1 MFWAGVLLAGL
12 ALGIAAGCGGDDD
25 GEAGGTTGAT
35 EGTGTP
41 AAQQGGTLRIN
52 LQDDTDYTD
61 PALAYYQVSWQFEYM
76 TGVTLLNY
84 ADAPAP
90 EGARL
95 IPEGAED
102 LPVVSDDGKTYT
114 FTIRDGFEF
123 SPPSNEPVTA
133 QSYVRAFERAL
144 DPKQQSPGA
153 SFARDIVG
161 AQEYLDGKAD
171 SISGITVDGNTLT
184 FELTEVAPDFLSRVA
199 MMFFMA
205 VPADTPIS
213 PKGLN
218 TVPAAGP
225 YYVSSRTPARQF
237 VLEKN
242 PNYTGDRVAN
252 FDRIVYTVGVDL
264 QQGLLQIR
272 NGQADYAADGVPPA
286 SNGELGDQYG
296 ADSDAAAN
304 GLQQYFVNPALTVNY
319 LALNTSRDLFG
330 DVAPRQ
336 AVNYAIDR
344 LSILRQSG
352 AYAGTPTDQYLPPL
366 VEGYKDEDLF
376 PMTPDVDKAKE
387 LLGEGF
393 SGQAVLYTCNA
404 GSCPERAQIIQSNL
418 AAVGIDVEIKTFE
431 RAVQFSKE
439 GTRGEPFDIADEGWI
454 ADYPDPYDFINILL
468 DGNNIQATNNVNFA
482 YFDEPEWNQK
492 MVEAAKLSGDER
504 YARYGDLDIELA
516 RDAAPWAATFISNN
530 RDFFSERIGCQV
542 YQPIY
547 GMSLAPLCVRETG

>member
-1 MFWAGVLLAGL
+1 MLWAGVLLTGL

-25 GEAGGTTGAT
+25 GEAGGTTAAT

-61 PALAYYQVSWQFEYM
+61 PALAYYQISWQFEYM
-76 TGVTLLNY
+76 TGVKLLNY
-84 ADAPAP
+84 PDVPAP

-95 IPEGAED
+95 VAEGAED

-114 FTIRDGFEF
+114 FTIKDGFKF
-123 SPPSNEPVTA
+123 SPPSNAAVTP

-144 DPKQQSPGA
+144 SGQQQSPAA

-171 SISGITVDGNTLT
+171 SISGITVDGNKLTITLT
-184 FELTEVAPDFLSRVA
+184 DVAPDFLSRVA
-199 MMFFMA
+199 MPFFMA
-205 VPADTPIS
+205 VPEDTPIDS
-213 PKGLN
+213 KGLN
-218 TVPAAGP
+218 KVAAAGP
-225 YYVSSRTPARQF
+225 YYVSQWTPGRQL

-252 FDRIVYTVGVDL
+252 FDKLVYTVGVDL

-296 ADSDAAAN
+296 ADSEAASK

-319 LALNTSRDLFG
+319 LGLNTSRDLFG
-330 DVAPRQ
+330 DVATRQ

-366 VEGYKDEDLF
+366 VEGYTDENIF

-387 LLGEGF
+387 LVGDGF
-393 SGQAVLYTCNA
+393 SGKAVLYTCNA
-404 GSCPERAQIIQSNL
+404 GSCPERAQIIQANL
-418 AAVGIDVEIKTFE
+418 AAMGIDVEIKTFE
-431 RAVQFSKE
+431 RAVQFQKE

-468 DGNNIQATNNVNFA
+468 DGNNIQATNNVNFS
-482 YFDEPEWNQK
+482 YFNEPEWNQK
-492 MVEAAKLSGDER
+492 MVEAAKLAGDER
-504 YARYGDLDIELA
+504 YERYGQLDIELA

-530 RDFFSERIGCQV
+530 RDFFSERTGCQV

-547 GMSLAPLCVRETG
+547 GMSLAPLCIRETG